1 MRKLH
6 TQEEGSITVEML
18 KEKKKHEWFEMVK
31 VEVISQKASR
41 KILDMEDRHIRL
53 CTHLRMREG

>member
-1 MRKLH
+1 M
-6 TQEEGSITVEML
+6 ITVEML